1 MSISAE
7 SVKIC
12 GRPSRI
18 SLINPYFCPAL
29 NFHHFILLLKKEFDI
44 EFRQK
49 TAINGILL
57 FVLSTVF
64 ISYLAFQH
72 IIEPSLW
79 NALFWIILLFGAI
92 ITVSKSFLNEQKGR
106 MLYNYFLYNPRT
118 VILSKIVY
126 NSILLTVVSFVTL
139 FLFSVFIGSPVQ
151 DLGVFSL
158 VLFLA
163 SFGFSSILTLMAGIS
178 IKAGGS
184 FTLTAILSFPLTVP
198 LLLVAIKVSKYAIDG
213 LAFSVCSQYLLVLL
227 LLNIIVGALSYLL
240 FPYLWSD

>member
-1 MSISAE
+1 MAIAH
-7 SVKIC
+7 
-12 GRPSRI
+12 
-18 SLINPYFCPAL
+18 L
-29 NFHHFILLLKKEFDI
+29 ILLLKKEFNI

-64 ISYLAFQH
+64 ISYLAFQK
-72 IIEPSLW
+72 IIAPNVW

-106 MLYNYFLYNPRT
+106 MLYNYFLYSPKT
-118 VILSKIVY
+118 VILSKIIY
-126 NSILLTVVSFVTL
+126 NAILLWTVSFFTL
-139 FLFSVFIGSPVQ
+139 LLFSLFIGDIVQ
-151 DLGVFSL
+151 DKAVFSL

-163 SFGFSSILTLMAGIS
+163 SFGFSSILTLMSGIS

-198 LLLVAIKVSKYAIDG
+198 LLLVAIKVSKFAIDG
-213 LAFSVCSQYLLVLL
+213 LAFSVCQQYLLVLL
-227 LLNIIVGALSYLL
+227 LLNIIVTALSYLL